1 MYISMHIYI
10 YICIYVYIYIGVY
23 VYICIFILVYVHT
36 YIYIYMFLVNRNC
49 TPKQAPKTWNIAF
62 LIRAT
67 TSQKQLVNCRIFF
80 VSTKLVFDIKIYLPK
95 GHIVMNKFN
104 CLPSLQPGFF
114 LFTVLSGYYPQSMFD
129 ISIYLCICIF
139 NPQVF
144 AIVLWTELCFQIYS
158 VLNVFNTT

>member
-1 MYISMHIYI
+1 MCVFIYIYQYIQICLNMYISMHIYI
-10 YICIYVYIYIGVY
+10 YICICIYIYILVCMYIY
-23 VYICIFILVYVHT
+23 VYLYWCMYIHI
-36 YIYIYMFLVNRNC
+36 YIYICSLLIA
-49 TPKQAPKTWNIAF
+49 TAPPSKPQKHEISHF

-144 AIVLWTELCFQIYS
+144 AIVL
-158 VLNVFNTT
+158 

>member
-10 YICIYVYIYIGVY
+10 YMYICIYIYWCVCIYMYIYIGV
-23 VYICIFILVYVHT
+23 CT
-36 YIYIYMFLVNRNC
+36 YIYICSLLIA
-49 TPKQAPKTWNIAF
+49 TAPPSKPQKHEISHC

-144 AIVLWTELCFQIYS
+144 AIVL
-158 VLNVFNTT
+158 

>member
-1 MYISMHIYI
+1 M
-10 YICIYVYIYIGVY
+10 YIYIGVY

-36 YIYIYMFLVNRNC
+36 YIYICSLLIA
-49 TPKQAPKTWNIAF
+49 TAPPSKPQKHEISHF

-144 AIVLWTELCFQIYS
+144 AIVL
-158 VLNVFNTT
+158 